1 MTGPVLDVGCGEGY
15 YLSTLEREK
24 TYALDI
30 SKRAIQMASKFLP
43 TTQCMVGTSFRLPI
57 QDNSLAG
64 VFTVFAPH
72 SIDEYLRVLRPGGT
86 WVTVTPG
93 PNHLVEMRPHR
104 DDKIIEREERRTQ
117 PPEQAEE
124 SERVQFTLSLT
135 DEAARDLFTMT
146 PLQFQSSSHA
156 AVEVVRTVSVD
167 VWVSRAAKHR

>member
-15 YLSTLEREK
+15 YLSTLGLED

-30 SKRAIQMASKFLP
+30 SKRAIQMTSKLLP
-43 TTQCMVGTSFRLPI
+43 ATQCMVGTSFRLPV

-64 VFTVFAPH
+64 VCTVFAPH
-72 SIDEYLRVLRPGGT
+72 SIDEYMRVLQPGGT

-104 DDKIIEREERRTQ
+104 DDKIIEREERRAQ

-146 PLQFQSSSHA
+146 PLQFQSSA
-156 AVEVVRTVSVD
+156 YMAVEVVRTVSVD
-167 VWVSRAAKHR
+167 VWVSRATKHR